1 MKTFKRNAVIITVLL
16 FVCVAAYLNW
26 SYNKKSDDT
35 ETAGEASPMESASS
49 IAQNSAEQ
57 AAPDAGLYYIPSDP
71 TPAVNK
77 EFFDAARLNRQQ
89 ARDAAAATLST
100 VSKTEGASKEII
112 DAALEEIALI
122 ASNTVKEAQ
131 LEDLIKAKGFADCVV
146 YISDDGVN
154 VTVPAPEEG
163 LPASSVAKITD
174 IVTSQTDYTAA
185 DLHIIPIK

>member
-26 SYNKKSDDT
+26 SYNKNSDKT
-35 ETAGEASPMESASS
+35 ETAAEASPLESASS
-49 IAQNSAEQ
+49 VAQNDATPGTS
-57 AAPDAGLYYIPSDP
+57 DAGLFYNPSGSV
-71 TPAVNK
+71 TVNR
-77 EFFDAARLNRQQ
+77 EFFDSARLNRQQ
-89 ARDAAAATLST
+89 ARDAAAATLT
-100 VSKTEGASKEII
+100 GVSKTDGASKEMV
-112 DAALEEIALI
+112 DKALGEIAKI

-154 VTVPAPEEG
+154 VTVPAPQEG

-174 IVTSQTDYTAA
+174 IVISQTDSKAA
-185 DLHIIPIK
+185 DMKIIEVK